1 MSISIEI
8 SAGELVDKITI
19 LVIKLERMSDSV
31 KLFNVQ
37 REYDMLME
45 VYRNAIDESDE
56 LIVLRDRLK
65 EVNAKL
71 WDIEDEIREFER
83 NQDFG
88 EGFVRLARTVYRTND
103 LRAST
108 KREINDLLKSA
119 LVEEKSYSAY

>member
-37 REYDMLME
+37 RDYDMLME

-56 LIVLRDRLK
+56 LIVLRDRLR

-71 WDIEDEIREFER
+71 WDIEDELREFER

-88 EGFVRLARTVYRTND
+88 EGIVRVARSAYRTND
-103 LRAST
+103 LPSST
-108 KREINDLLKSA
+108 SRQI
-119 LVEEKSYSAY
+119 

>member
-19 LVIKLERMSDSV
+19 LVIKLERMSDPV

-37 REYDMLME
+37 REYDMLMG

-56 LIVLRDRLK
+56 LIVLMDRLK

-71 WDIEDEIREFER
+71 WDIEGEIRELER
-83 NQDFG
+83 TRILAKASSSSAGSFSGRMTPGGQPRG
-88 EGFVRLARTVYRTND
+88 E
-103 LRAST
+103 
-108 KREINDLLKSA
+108 
-119 LVEEKSYSAY
+119 